1 MKAMLAIKEIMR
13 IRGVKPTVLAYQL
26 GIKQNVLSQRF
37 TQENVSV
44 SKLNEMARLLD
55 YKIVLVP
62 RSTRL
67 PDGGY
72 DLE

>member
-1 MKAMLAIKEIMR
+1 MKAMAAIRNIMAQKG
-13 IRGVKPTVLAYQL
+13 IRVTTMAYQL

-55 YKIVLVP
+55 YKVVLVP